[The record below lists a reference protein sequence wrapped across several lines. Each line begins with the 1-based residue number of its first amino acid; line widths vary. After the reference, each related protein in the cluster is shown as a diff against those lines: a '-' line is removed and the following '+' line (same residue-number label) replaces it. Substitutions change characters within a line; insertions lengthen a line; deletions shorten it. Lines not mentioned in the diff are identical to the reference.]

1 MLLLVKEK
9 LNLLLFTFIL
19 LIQLKSLLS
28 VGGISFASR
37 APIVQKWSLKALE
50 SSQEHF

>member
-1 MLLLVKEK
+1 MLLLVEEK
-9 LNLLLFTFIL
+9 LNLLLFTFIS

-37 APIVQKWSLKALE
+37 GPVVQKWSLKALE